1 MGNSGIECV
10 DCGDKLLQ
18 NLLQGLSIDLCTG
31 CRAVAAAAELFEH
44 HLHIARADGACADD
58 DLSVVREENEG
69 GGNAG
74 NVDQFIRGLRRD
86 HAGELFVYAGN
97 GDLIP
102 VQPRRLDNVIAQ
114 KRIVQICLKQ
124 LFDLDRVRA
133 GLTQICRRFERARA
147 CPDGE
152 IFRIQYDTRQKR
164 LRLDRLQIALIDRI
178 LQKLR
183 HQLGSR
189 GSRRLMQLD
198 NSLADRIRS
207 IAMVIDQND
216 AGDRFQQRPALDL
229 TGPVRVDYDE

>member
-18 NLLQGLSIDLCTG
+18 NLLQGLSLDLCTG
-31 CRAVAAAAELFEH
+31 CRAISAAVAERFQNR
-44 HLHIARADGACADD
+44 LHIARADGACADD

-102 VQPRRLDNVIAQ
+102 VQPRRLDNAIAQ

-124 LFDLDRVRA
+124 L
-133 GLTQICRRFERARA
+133 LTS
-147 CPDGE
+147 
-152 IFRIQYDTRQKR
+152 T
-164 LRLDRLQIALIDRI
+164 
-178 LQKLR
+178 
-183 HQLGSR
+183 GS
-189 GSRRLMQLD
+189 
-198 NSLADRIRS
+198 A
-207 IAMVIDQND
+207 
-216 AGDRFQQRPALDL
+216 PALRRYAADSN
-229 TGPVRVDYDE
+229 VRGLVRMEKFFVSNTIPDRSACASIGFKSR